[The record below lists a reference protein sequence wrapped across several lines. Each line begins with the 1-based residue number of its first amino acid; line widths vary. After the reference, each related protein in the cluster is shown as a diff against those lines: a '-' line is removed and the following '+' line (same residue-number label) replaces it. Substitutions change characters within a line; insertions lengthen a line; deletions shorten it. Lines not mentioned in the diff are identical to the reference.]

1 MRRLFCCLFVIFTV
15 LIFIESREAVAKE
28 CDVKQLTDCHKECR
42 VVSNKS
48 VESHCTWFFKWKRQC
63 TRNYRGNLRK
73 CLTLTDAAKRKQ
85 CNESAKIKLGDCK
98 KNIEKA
104 TNSFLNKKA
113 MEYCRNAKVGP
124 ERAKQCMHDWK
135 ARMTKVCQ
143 QRTAP
148 IIAKEQRCYGDCD
161 KKYCK

>member
-1 MRRLFCCLFVIFTV
+1 MRRLIYFLFVIFTV

-28 CDVKQLTDCHKECR
+28 CDVKQLADCHKECR

-48 VESHCTWFFKWKRQC
+48 IESHCIWFFKWKRQC

-85 CNESAKIKLGDCK
+85 CNESAKIRMGNCK
-98 KNIEKA
+98 KNAEK
-104 TNSFLNKKA
+104 TKNSYLNKNA
-113 MEYCRNAKVGP
+113 RGYCLNAKVGA
-124 ERAKQCMHDWK
+124 AKMAKCISDRK
-135 ARMTKVCQ
+135 ARMTTICR
-143 QRTAP
+143 QRTGSV
-148 IIAKEQRCYGDCD
+148 IAKEQRCYGNCD